1 MCTNTRAFKIRFFYC
16 RKLKN
21 RVAAQT
27 SRDRKKAKME
37 QMEQAIQQ
45 LFSKN
50 EALLAECQ
58 SLKLANQRLSQ
69 ENAELYSRL
78 RVPCLN
84 CSQNR

>member
-1 MCTNTRAFKIRFFYC
+1 MIF

-37 QMEQAIQQ
+37 QMEHALQQ
-45 LFSKN
+45 LFAQN
-50 EALLAECQ
+50 ETLVAECE
-58 SLKLANQRLSQ
+58 SIKLTNERLTL

-78 RVPCLN
+78 RDPCSN
-84 CSQNR
+84 CSQNRTVG